1 MRLNTATFN
10 YCYWGKLIV
19 ILRRLVKYREIE
31 AGINSM
37 IILSLKRLIAI
48 LIFVGAIVD
57 PVLANQPEAQIEAVT
72 GKVMVNSG
80 HGFVFGVADADLR
93 AGDRVLISQNSS
105 LTINYL
111 VAKCSVTYSEPLVF
125 VLPAKAP
132 CKAGDQLAS
141 VGTGFVAPANFGTGA
156 PVFTTFA
163 GTSVSTTIGLGFG
176 ITVFVA
182 AAGSQY
188 FSSPSPSL
196 SAP

>member
-80 HGFVFGVADADLR
+80 NGFVIGLADADLR
-93 AGDRVLISQNSS
+93 AGDRVLISQKSS
-105 LTINYL
+105 VTVNYL
-111 VAKCSVTYSEPLVF
+111 
-125 VLPAKAP
+125 
-132 CKAGDQLAS
+132 G
-141 VGTGFVAPANFGTGA
+141 
-156 PVFTTFA
+156 
-163 GTSVSTTIGLGFG
+163 
-176 ITVFVA
+176 
-182 AAGSQY
+182 
-188 FSSPSPSL
+188 
-196 SAP
+196 